1 MRPHFLEIQAF
12 GPYIERQRIDF
23 SKFVGGN
30 LFLLHGPTGAGKTT
44 IFDAMSCALFGYTTG
59 GREQQHMRSQFA
71 PDNLPTVIKFCF
83 RQRGNYY
90 TAYYEKRKRKRSD
103 DFDEDR
109 RFYRSDE
116 NGNPLP
122 NATVLTTASGIR
134 NEIGRLLHL
143 NKKQFLQVVILP
155 QGEFQKF
162 LRANGGDK
170 EEILG
175 AIFRTKRF
183 DNLQEILKNQTR
195 AIQSSLENLQ
205 SNFHAILSSI
215 NLPEG
220 ATIASYFD
228 ELKQRKKALEEQ
240 LSKLQQENDAAQAA
254 LQQAKNLAADFEEFR
269 KRQEEYNRH
278 ESTRADYDRQKATR
292 AIAEKALSLAP
303 QFKILTDLKTNL
315 KKAEEAKKV
324 IETTL
329 AQTQKKLDKLI
340 AVKQVHENLKSQA
353 EKARDEAQR
362 LTEKLPDFEKVS
374 QLIEQVANLRKKIAQ
389 HQQEEQKIKEKLA
402 QISQEQQALQA
413 AVAAYQPLATDVPLL
428 ERQLADLKKQA
439 TEWAHLRK
447 EKEQLTQLEQR
458 ANADFSAYE
467 AKRKDALIA
476 RHKYDEA
483 EQAWRSNQ
491 AALLAQTLTD
501 GAPCPVCGSLEHP
514 APAQFTEKIVSNE
527 QLKKLA
533 QHKEQAEKE
542 AEDFQEKYNTA
553 QIACEKQKSICQ
565 TLEQN
570 LKNDAWDET
579 QLREQV
585 QLTEKQLQ
593 QAQNARSSLEKA
605 QKTLQDL
612 VHTEK
617 QIQETAQKIADD
629 LFGLQTE
636 LSGEES
642 SKNLL
647 ISQLPA
653 EFPDAAAARKQIA
666 ALQKKYAAWEQEQK
680 RIQNESETLQ
690 AEKSRCE
697 GELNQ
702 LQAQTA
708 EMTKRRRQL
717 LAQVEQESVTKGF
730 ADAKDAY
737 EKIQQFSEAQLDA
750 LQKAIERWEEKA
762 NQLKGAFEQAQQKIV
777 GQQEPDL
784 TTLIQQ
790 AQTAAESL
798 SKAQKESGTIAQQ
811 ITHLEQV
818 MQQLED
824 LRQKISEHEE
834 KLRPLQQLSEL
845 AEGKNGDKMKLHQFV
860 LKFYFEQ
867 VLEAANLRLHQL
879 SNGRYEL
886 HNDITA
892 QKGKEIDGLKMVIY
906 DHHSGT
912 TRPVE
917 NLSGGETFFTSLAL
931 ALGLTDVIT
940 SQSGGIALESMFIDE
955 GFGTLDNE
963 TLDLAIRTL
972 SEIEGSQRLVG
983 IISHVSELKERIPA
997 KIEVKKERKGSKIVQ
1012 A

>member
-23 SKFVGGN
+23 SKFSGGN

-183 DNLQEILKNQTR
+183 DNLQEILKNQTK

-205 SNFHAILSSI
+205 SNFCAILSSL

-220 ATIASYFD
+220 ATVASYFN
-228 ELKQRKKALEEQ
+228 ELKQRKKASEEQ

-254 LQQAKNLAADFEEFR
+254 LQQAKNLTADFEEFR
-269 KRQEEYNRH
+269 KRQAEYNQH

-362 LTEKLPDFEKVS
+362 LTEKLPDFEKVTE
-374 QLIEQVANLRKKIAQ
+374 LIRQVEDLQKEFVQQQKQERQTQEQ
-389 HQQEEQKIKEKLA
+389 LA
-402 QISQEQQALQA
+402 QISRQQEALQA
-413 AVAAYQPLATDVPLL
+413 AIAASQLLAADVPLL

-439 TEWAHLRK
+439 HEWMHLQ
-447 EKEQLTQLEQR
+447 EQKDMLSQLKRQ
-458 ANADFSAYE
+458 ASAAFIAYE
-467 AKRKDALIA
+467 AKRKDALTA
-476 RHKYDEA
+476 RRQYDEA
-483 EQAWRSNQ
+483 EQLWRSNQ

-533 QHKEQAEKE
+533 QQKEQAEKE

-565 TLEQN
+565 MLEQN

-579 QLREQV
+579 QLREQMLRIEE
-585 QLTEKQLQ
+585 QFKQAQNAKISLDEAQKKLQDLGNEEKQLQ
-593 QAQNARSSLEKA
+593 EIAR
-605 QKTLQDL
+605 
-612 VHTEK
+612 
-617 QIQETAQKIADD
+617 KIADN
-629 LFGLQTE
+629 LFALQTE
-636 LSGEES
+636 LSGKES

-647 ISQLPA
+647 ISRLPVDIPNVA
-653 EFPDAAAARKQIA
+653 TARKQIDIWKEKYLTWEREQNR
-666 ALQKKYAAWEQEQK
+666 LQKEL
-680 RIQNESETLQ
+680 ETLQ
-690 AEKSRCE
+690 EEKSRCE
-697 GELNQ
+697 GELKQ
-702 LQAQTA
+702 LQAQIADTT
-708 EMTKRRRQL
+708 ERRKQM

-955 GFGTLDNE
+955 GFGTLDSE